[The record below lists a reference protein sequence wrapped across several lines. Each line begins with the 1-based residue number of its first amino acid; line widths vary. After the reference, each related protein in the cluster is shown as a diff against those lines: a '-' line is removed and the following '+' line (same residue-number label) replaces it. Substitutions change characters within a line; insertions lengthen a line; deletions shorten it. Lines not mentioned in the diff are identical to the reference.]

1 MKIGDG
7 IVWSAVECTN
17 NVSGPED
24 CHQISSGVD
33 SHNITWFVFLF
44 FLAFLL
50 ILVLFYFV
58 ANQVFQMRMA

>member
-7 IVWSAVECTN
+7 IVWSAVECAN
-17 NVSGPED
+17 SVPGPED

-33 SHNITWFVFLF
+33 SHTITWFVFLF
-44 FLAFLL
+44 CLAFPL